1 MIRYRNIPKFTDRF
15 GQLSSHRLR
24 STVFMSKKICH
35 KGFTAIEFLT
45 SVGIIFVLITML
57 LPAILRTRDA
67 ARASQCLNNLKQL
80 SLGMHN
86 YHDANQ
92 TFPPGYISIMGIQG
106 NELENEW
113 GWGAFLL
120 PYLDQSALFQQIDFS
135 TSVSGLPTSSTDVP
149 FAMTK
154 ASNSATAQTDLPPF
168 RCPVDESEEKRT
180 NSPAPAGSSSY
191 SGVSGI
197 HWMDLPCATVVPKL
211 GKTSLELLAEPC
223 KANDGAFYLNS
234 HVRMKDMRDGSSQTM
249 FLAETS
255 NRMDYPIQ
263 ALSVKRS
270 SAPLVWGGTNW
281 ASVVNPLAQ
290 DHVLTATIEGLNQA
304 DSSGF
309 SPGINSWHRG
319 GAHAAFADGSIR
331 FLSENIDS
339 NSSAPNGVLQHLS
352 TISASDVISEF

>member
-1 MIRYRNIPKFTDRF
+1 MSEKIR
-15 GQLSSHRLR
+15 
-24 STVFMSKKICH
+24 H
-35 KGFTAIEFLT
+35 KGFTAIEFLS
-45 SVGIIFVLITML
+45 SVGIIFVLITIL

-80 SLGMHN
+80 SLAMHN

-92 TFPPGYISIMGIQG
+92 TFPPGYISIMGIKG
-106 NELENEW
+106 NEQENEW

-120 PYLDQSALFQQIDFS
+120 PYLDQSPLFQQIDFS
-135 TSVSGLPTSSTDVP
+135 TSVSGLSTSSPDVP
-149 FAMTK
+149 YTMTK
-154 ASNSATAQTDLPPF
+154 ASNSATAQTYLPAF
-168 RCPVDESEEKRT
+168 RCPMDEAFEKKT
-180 NSPAPAGSSSY
+180 KSLAPAGSSTY

-197 HWMDLPCATVVPKL
+197 HWMDLPCATVVEKL
-211 GKTSLELLAEPC
+211 NPTSLELLAEPC
-223 KANDGAFYLNS
+223 QPNEGAFFLNS
-234 HVRMKDMRDGSSQTM
+234 HVRMKDIRDGSSQTM

-263 ALSVKRS
+263 AFSSERYRS
-270 SAPLVWGGTNW
+270 PIVWGGTNW

-290 DHVLTATIEGLNQA
+290 DHVLTATLEGLNQA
-304 DSSGF
+304 DPSGF

-339 NSSAPNGVLQHLS
+339 NSSAPYGVLQHLS
-352 TISASDVISEF
+352 TISASDVMLEF